1 MDHNEATQQMAA
13 ERYLLGELAPDQRDA
28 FEEHAFD
35 CPECSVDLRA
45 GATFI
50 GAAKVELPKITGA
63 SSPASKVEL
72 PLRPSKKTMDW
83 QSWLRPIFAIP
94 AFAALLG
101 LLAYQ
106 NLETIPSLKRA
117 SNEPSVL
124 TATAFHAGTRG
135 AAHTPLQADRTH
147 GAVLSIALP
156 QESGY
161 KSFVFELYDS
171 QGKQQWNRT
180 MAAASDGDGTV
191 SIVLP
196 GSELASGSVALA
208 IFGIDSQGTR
218 TEIDRRILDVHFA
231 D

>member
-1 MDHNEATQQMAA
+1 MDHNEATQQMIA
-13 ERYLLGELAPDQRDA
+13 ERYLLGELEQDQRDA

-45 GATFI
+45 GAAFI
-50 GAAKVELPKITGA
+50 GAAKVELPKITGT
-63 SSPASKVEL
+63 SSPAPKVEV

-83 QSWLRPIFAIP
+83 QSWLRPVFAIP

-101 LLAYQ
+101 IIVYQ
-106 NLETIPSLKRA
+106 NLETIPSLNKA
-117 SNEPSVL
+117 ADEPSVL
-124 TATAFHAGTRG
+124 PATAFHAGTRG
-135 AAHTPLQADRTH
+135 GAPISIAAYRSH
-147 GAVLSIALP
+147 GAVVAIELP

-161 KSFVFELYDS
+161 KSFVFELSDS
-171 QGKQQWNRT
+171 QGKQQWTRILPT
-180 MAAASDGDGTV
+180 AGSTDGTV

-196 GSELASGSVALA
+196 GRALA
-208 IFGIDSQGTR
+208 QGPVSLSVSGIDNQGAR